1 MNSLFKFSLFF
12 ILSLLTPLVLTTLA
26 YAEAA
31 SGELKTKAKQYYIV
45 EVVLFRHLNE
55 QGKNKEYWDSN
66 KINPD
71 MASDAISSNE
81 YGSSISQQDSP
92 PGNSET
98 TALARYNLSNKRFTS
113 LGNISSLS
121 AQQYKLSDSAAH
133 IKHSRDFRLLAHFG
147 WTQRSLS
154 KKRALPI
161 LLSADENTA
170 KLLPEGEL
178 TLYVSRFLHMKV
190 NLSASDCSYSA
201 KAATINPVSDNPV
214 AEKTFDNETAQSE
227 NEENI
232 NNCTRKTYLFK
243 QNRKMRSKELH
254 YIDNPIFGLLVYV
267 TPFKA

>member
-12 ILSLLTPLVLTTLA
+12 ILPLLTPLVLTTLA

-31 SGELKTKAKQYYIV
+31 SGDLKTKTKQYYIV

-71 MASDAISSNE
+71 MDSVAINSNAS
-81 YGSSISQQDSP
+81 GSSISQ
-92 PGNSET
+92 PGNSKT

-121 AQQYKLSDSAAH
+121 PQHYKLSDSAAH

-178 TLYVSRFLHMKV
+178 ILYVSRFLHIKV

-201 KAATINPVSDNPV
+201 KAATINPVSDNSV
-214 AEKTFDNETAQSE
+214 AEKTFDNETAQFE

-232 NNCTRKTYLFK
+232 NSCTRKTYLFK

-254 YIDNPIFGLLVYV
+254 YIDNPVFGLLVYV

>member
-12 ILSLLTPLVLTTLA
+12 ILPLLTPLVLTPLA

-31 SGELKTKAKQYYIV
+31 SGDLKTKAKQYYIV

-71 MASDAISSNE
+71 MGNDAINSNE
-81 YGSSISQQDSP
+81 FGSSISPQSSQ

-121 AQQYKLSDSAAH
+121 PQHYKLSDSAAH

-154 KKRALPI
+154 KKRALPV

-170 KLLPEGEL
+170 KLLPEGGL

-201 KAATINPVSDNPV
+201 KAAAINPVS
-214 AEKTFDNETAQSE
+214 EKTLYNETAQFE

-232 NNCTRKTYLFK
+232 NSCTRNTYLFK

-254 YIDNPIFGLLVYV
+254 YIDNPVFGLLVYV